1 MILLKKHHSAYIL
14 FSEVSSLHCTT
25 YVYILQLSFFGK
37 LAVGKWKVFTKLLTN
52 NMWHKGDNNIFKYGT
67 WLELTIIKAAK
78 KGKMCLFWN
87 TSLLCFSLSVI
98 ILGPRGAIYCRTL
111 DPDGQGLPNLICS
124 SVLPV
129 SRCSVCPKALHCEEA
144 WTWWKG
150 WRLPGTS
157 GLPTPPSSSAAIQ
170 GCKTQSY
177 DWPQRWSSPSGSTAH
192 GRPAG
197 LSSEAAQQRGRT
209 KRILPPGC
217 ELLRPSKL
225 STR

>member
-1 MILLKKHHSAYIL
+1 
-14 FSEVSSLHCTT
+14 
-25 YVYILQLSFFGK
+25 
-37 LAVGKWKVFTKLLTN
+37 
-52 NMWHKGDNNIFKYGT
+52 MWHKGDNNIFKYGT

-78 KGKMCLFWN
+78 KGKMCLFWAYWN

-111 DPDGQGLPNLICS
+111 DPGGQGLPNLICS

-129 SRCSVCPKALHCEEA
+129 SRCSVCPKAPHCEEA

-177 DWPQRWSSPSGSTAH
+177 GWPQRWSSPSGSTAH

-209 KRILPPGC
+209 KRILQPGC
-217 ELLRPSKL
+217 ELLRSSKL
-225 STR
+225 SAR